1 MKQLAILSGKGG
13 TGKTTIAGSFI
24 RLAKNKA
31 FADCDVDAP
40 NLHLT
45 FSKGE
50 LIEKNDYQGYKK
62 AVKYSELCSNCG
74 KCEEVC
80 RFNAI
85 KDGVLDRLQCEGCG
99 VCAYFCP
106 EVSKDG
112 KKAIR
117 LEDNISGETSLL
129 KVDGEIFSTATLK
142 MGNGASG
149 KLVST
154 VRKNLH
160 SKTTKEELTIID
172 GSPGIGCP
180 VIASLTGVHLVLI
193 VTEPTVSG
201 FSDMKRIIET
211 AKRFNTKVLV
221 CINKYDVNL
230 SKTAEIEEFLEG
242 IGITIV
248 GKIPYDI
255 NASVAI
261 NKGVTV
267 VDIKESIAGME
278 IRKVWDLVYG
288 NLLNM

>member
-50 LIEKNDYQGYKK
+50 LLEKSDYQGYKK
-62 AVKYSELCSNCG
+62 AVKYDELCSNCG
-74 KCEEVC
+74 KCEELC

-85 KDGVLDRLQCEGCG
+85 KNGVLDRMQCEGCG
-99 VCAYFCP
+99 VCEYFCP
-106 EVSKDG
+106 EVSGDG

-117 LEDNISGETSLL
+117 LEDNVSGETSLL
-129 KVDGEIFSTATLK
+129 KVDGEIFSTAILK

-149 KLVST
+149 KLVTT

-160 SKTTKEELTIID
+160 GKTTNEELTIID

-180 VIASLTGVHLVLI
+180 VIASLTGVHLALI

-221 CINKYDVNL
+221 CINKYDVNH

-242 IGITIV
+242 IGISIV